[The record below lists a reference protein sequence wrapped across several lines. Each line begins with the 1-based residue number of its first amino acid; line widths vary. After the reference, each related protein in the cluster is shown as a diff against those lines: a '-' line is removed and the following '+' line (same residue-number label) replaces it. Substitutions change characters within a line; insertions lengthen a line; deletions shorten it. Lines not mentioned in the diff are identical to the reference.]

1 MQSVWKFVVDE
12 GPVLIPKNAK
22 TLAVHEMDNSTF
34 LWALVDPFAEKEL
47 RSFGIHPTGAHFD
60 ESELY
65 IGTVFTRGDLVYHV
79 FEK

>member
-22 TLAVHEMDNSTF
+22 ILAIHEQYPSICI
-34 LWALVDPFAEKEL
+34 WALVDPFAEKEL
-47 RSFGIHPTGAHFD
+47 RDFVVISTGSHFAQFGP
-60 ESELY
+60 Y

-79 FEK
+79 FER